1 MKRCCFF
8 RRRISP
14 LGPTDPLTSAG
25 LFLMKVALGYTRT
38 GHEVLL
44 PTRKSPSSKAF
55 HDWTRGDHADAE
67 HILKEH
73 GERETDPEISSWCKR
88 WAKAHRGLRKASK
101 RVSIR
106 GGAEISIKT
115 RGGLKR

>member
-1 MKRCCFF
+1 MK
-8 RRRISP
+8 
-14 LGPTDPLTSAG
+14 
-25 LFLMKVALGYTRT
+25 MALGYTRT
-38 GHEVLL
+38 GREVFL
-44 PTRKSPSSKAF
+44 PTRKFPSAETF
-55 HDWTRGDHADAE
+55 RNWTRGDHVDAE

-73 GERETDPEISSWCKR
+73 GEREANPEISSWCKH

>member
-1 MKRCCFF
+1 
-8 RRRISP
+8 
-14 LGPTDPLTSAG
+14 
-25 LFLMKVALGYTRT
+25 MKVALGYTRT

-44 PTRKSPSSKAF
+44 PTRKSPSAEIF
-55 HDWTRGDHADAE
+55 RNWTRGDHVDAE

-73 GERETDPEISSWCKR
+73 GEREADPKISSWCKR
-88 WAKAHRGLRKASK
+88 WAKTHRVLRKSSSSK